1 MPPPALD
8 HLPPEIF
15 VAISDLLPWTDKE
28 SLSIVNKTLRNQLV
42 PHLFRHLKVN
52 CPLARENNLQSVIQ
66 LHGAYTVSV
75 RVNVEFQPNP
85 PNSGLEGTEVDPDST
100 EAWYWDDYPAS
111 VWARDSVD
119 ISTMQD
125 VIQFKGMPKCTN
137 LSIHTNGEEDFEI
150 DGGWDENDLADT
162 SIYFCSS
169 PESWEKVKEKEKQYK
184 WRKAWC
190 ELWKD
195 VAKYAKTESLELL
208 HFLPIKASCW
218 LDPEW
223 VAFLGRLKS
232 LTIRAYGQDNGAG
245 WAVNTLEGFNAFF
258 VEMPDFL
265 FRHAKNLEHL
275 CIAGN
280 EDGHLGEDA
289 LRFEPN
295 TMPQL
300 KSLRL
305 ETMSITKS
313 LKEFLSGSTPKLESL
328 YLFNVAAWAEG
339 TEPTWA
345 DFWKAV
351 RKGNP
356 ALREVV
362 YRYSRIAPL
371 CEFEDM
377 NDDSDSAEMDS
388 DEVAQAR
395 KKLTDD
401 PTLAIWPYV
410 TSNDKYGDVQAWE
423 DVNLESLQKGDD
435 NKEYKLLMDEIKQRQ
450 QRTIS

>member
-1 MPPPALD
+1 MPPLALD

-111 VWARDSVD
+111 VWARDSVN

-232 LTIRAYGQDNGAG
+232 LTIRAYGKCSHMISKDLQLISTRPRQRSWMGSQHPG
-245 WAVNTLEGFNAFF
+245 RIQC
-258 VEMPDFL
+258 FL
-265 FRHAKNLEHL
+265 RR
-275 CIAGN
+275 
-280 EDGHLGEDA
+280 DA
-289 LRFEPN
+289 RFP
-295 TMPQL
+295 
-300 KSLRL
+300 
-305 ETMSITKS
+305 
-313 LKEFLSGSTPKLESL
+313 FST
-328 YLFNVAAWAEG
+328 
-339 TEPTWA
+339 
-345 DFWKAV
+345 
-351 RKGNP
+351 
-356 ALREVV
+356 
-362 YRYSRIAPL
+362 
-371 CEFEDM
+371 C
-377 NDDSDSAEMDS
+377 
-388 DEVAQAR
+388 
-395 KKLTDD
+395 
-401 PTLAIWPYV
+401 
-410 TSNDKYGDVQAWE
+410 
-423 DVNLESLQKGDD
+423 
-435 NKEYKLLMDEIKQRQ
+435 
-450 QRTIS
+450 